1 MADGMIALVPSPED
15 ARRLAVSGGLDPDE
29 LHVTVGYLD
38 DVDPA
43 SSDRL
48 AQTAL
53 SMAMRYAPFTADAFN
68 VSMFNPNG
76 EDPCAVLGL
85 GGDML
90 AEIHQFFLDRDGE
103 RYPQRAPYIPHMTL
117 RYTDDITALADYT
130 DRTGPIRFGK
140 VRLAIGDS
148 NWYFP
153 MNAASDGPPILAA
166 VNTKYWRS
174 WPQAP
179 RETKFSADAAIER
192 LLAWSGGSAQKFNQ
206 AFLWR
211 NEQGQPNNRES
222 YRLPIADVINGKL
235 TLIPRAVFSAAVILS
250 GGHGGLEGVV
260 DEDERE
266 KLKAVL
272 NQIYADL
279 QEQYQDPRVRP
290 PWLLGRT
297 VEEREEDEEQ
307 MDKEATTASLDA
319 PVESEEVGQGVW
331 HVQGLVA
338 SVNSSG
344 WSDMPIA
351 ATDRPWDG
359 NAARQRLWDWA
370 EGDFRRYRRGFLWWD
385 AQKAEQKNSY
395 KLPIADVID
404 GTLTIVPRAVNAV
417 ASVLGGGRGGVDIPS
432 EDMDGVQRIVDRIQA
447 RFSDDS
453 VEASAAPVFP
463 HSSVFEARPVDGP
476 TPVTVTADGEF
487 RGHLWLW
494 NKCHAGI
501 GDSCVVAPRSATG
514 YAYFHNGQVLTSDGK
529 MVKVGKITMGTGHAA
544 HGLRWIPAADHYDNT
559 GTVAAIVHVTEDRW
573 GGYAAG
579 TVVSDLSEE
588 QVQRLRM
595 SPISGDWRRIG
606 NNLELVAALAV
617 NTPGFPIVASIN
629 GEVEAVLAAGI
640 LLADGSVHAELPE
653 DATKPEKDLASMIDR
668 LDEKVLAIKARDR
681 GRAFDR
687 LSASVK
693 ERGK

>member
-1 MADGMIALVPSPED
+1 VADQTGVMIALVPMEPE
-15 ARRLAVSGGLDPDE
+15 AKRLAVPEGLEAQD
-29 LHVTVGYLD
+29 LHTTLGYFGDVTDLTGED
-38 DVDPA
+38 KSRIIEA
-43 SSDRL
+43 ARSL
-48 AQTAL
+48 ADNW
-53 SMAMRYAPFTADAFN
+53 APFFADAFN

-76 EDPCAVLGL
+76 EDPCIVLGMSGPQL
-85 GGDML
+85 PAMHEQML
-90 AEIHQFFLDRDGE
+90 VNTAGIRA
-103 RYPQRAPYIPHMTL
+103 QRSPYIPHITL
-117 RYTDDITALADYT
+117 RYTDDASMVAECVNRTGVVRYDRVRVGMGDTYT
-130 DRTGPIRFGK
+130 D
-140 VRLAIGDS
+140 
-148 NWYFP
+148 FP
-153 MNAASDGPPILAA
+153 LNPMGAVVSMTAA
-166 VNTKYWRS
+166 VNGKFWRS

-211 NEQGQPNNRES
+211 NPEGQPNNRES

-260 DEDERE
+260 GEDERE

-297 VEEREEDEEQ
+297 VEEREEDEEE
-307 MDKEATTASLDA
+307 MTASAFGD
-319 PVESEEVGQGVW
+319 EEFGQMVW

-338 SVNSSG
+338 SVNSAG

-359 NAARQRLWDWA
+359 NAARGRLWDWA

-395 KLPIADVID
+395 KLPIADIED
-404 GTLTIVPRAVNAV
+404 GQLVIVPRAVNAV

-476 TPVTVTADGEF
+476 TPVAVSADGQF

-501 GDSCVVAPRSATG
+501 SDQCVVAPRSQTG

-559 GTVAAIVHVTEDRW
+559 GTVAAIVHVTEDQY

-681 GRAFDR
+681 GRTFDR

>member
-1 MADGMIALVPSPED
+1 MGDQMGAMIALVPIEED
-15 ARRLAVSGGLDPDE
+15 AIRLAVEGGLPASE
-29 LHVTVGYLD
+29 LHTTIGYFGDHGALHTD
-38 DVDPA
+38 QREQIIEAARLLA
-43 SSDRL
+43 SN
-48 AQTAL
+48 
-53 SMAMRYAPFTADAFN
+53 YGPFTGDAFN

-76 EDPCAVLGL
+76 EDPCIVLGM
-85 GGDML
+85 GG
-90 AEIHQFFLDRDGE
+90 AQFQYMFSDIDQVSRSI
-103 RYPQRAPYIPHMTL
+103 YNQRHPYIPHITL
-117 RYTDDITALADYT
+117 RYTDDASLVAEYVG
-130 DRTGPIRFGK
+130 RTGPVRYDRVRVGFGDDN
-140 VRLAIGDS
+140 ID
-148 NWYFP
+148 FP
-153 MNAASDGPPILAA
+153 MNPQGAVITAA
-166 VNTKYWRS
+166 VNTRYWRS

-192 LLAWSGGSAQKFNQ
+192 LLQWSGGSASKFNQ

-235 TLIPRAVFSAAVILS
+235 TLVPRAVFSAAVILS

-297 VEEREEDEEQ
+297 VEEREEDEEE
-307 MDKEATTASLDA
+307 MTASAFDD
-319 PVESEEVGQGVW
+319 EEFGQGVW
-331 HVQGLVA
+331 HVEGLVA

-351 ATDRPWDG
+351 DTDRPWDG
-359 NAARQRLWDWA
+359 SAARGRVWDWA
-370 EGDFRRYRRGFLWWD
+370 EGDFRKYRRAFLWWD

-417 ASVLGGGRGGVDIPS
+417 ASVLGGGRGGVDIPTR
-432 EDMDGVQRIVDRIQA
+432 DMAGVQRIVDRIQA
-447 RFSDDS
+447 RFQDDS

-463 HSSVFEARPVDGP
+463 HSSAFEAQPVNGP
-476 TPVTVTADGEF
+476 TPVTVSADGQF

-501 GDSCVVAPRSATG
+501 GDTCVVAPRSQTG

-559 GTVAAIVHVTEDRW
+559 GTVAAIVRVTEDQW

-579 TVVSDLSEE
+579 TIVSSLTDE

-606 NNLELVAALAV
+606 SSLELVAALAV
-617 NTPGFPIVASIN
+617 NTPGFPIVASLS
-629 GEVEAVLAAGI
+629 GEIETILAAGI
-640 LLADGSVHAELPE
+640 LLADGSVHAEMPE
-653 DATKPEKDLASMIDR
+653 DATKPEKDLAALVDK
-668 LDEKVLAIKARDR
+668 LDEKVFAIKARER
-681 GRAFDR
+681 GRVFDR